1 MPEDIGEL
9 RVAKKKTLIIVESPA
24 KSNTISRYLGDGYM
38 VSSSMGHVRDLPK
51 EKLGIDLKHEYEPQ
65 YIDLPEKKATIQELR
80 KLAGKAGL
88 ILLASDP
95 DREGEAIAFHLSE
108 ILREINP
115 DIQRILFHEITR
127 TSILEAVEHPLP
139 IDRSK
144 VDSQQ
149 MRRLLDR
156 LAGYKISPILQ
167 KKIGGPL
174 SAGRVQSIALKLIA
188 EREREIRAFIAEE
201 YWTLTARLS
210 GSNPPPFPV
219 KLEKIGG
226 KVAKVTTGEQS
237 HAIAARLKEGEFR
250 LAAVTRKQKKRK
262 APPPLITSTLQQE
275 AFRRFHMPVK
285 RTMQVAQELYEGLS
299 IGGGEPTGLITYM
312 RTDSFRI
319 GEAAQEGARQFIAER
334 WGKEF
339 VPGTPPVYASKKKI
353 QDAHE
358 AIRPTL
364 PFHPPEELRATLT
377 PAQLKIYQLIWERF
391 FASQI
396 CEAEI
401 EETVLSIENGDC
413 LLVARGEV
421 VRFEGFLKVLAPTVA
436 EGEEEEE
443 KPRLPTLT
451 KGEILK
457 LLALDEKQNFTKPP
471 PRYSEASLVKIL
483 EEKGIGRPSTYA
495 KIIETLGKREYVTRD
510 ERRFV
515 PTNLGMRVV
524 DYLEENFAD
533 LMQITFTAELEKK
546 LDLVSEGKL
555 EWRTGI
561 DQFYRQLEKDL
572 ERVKGAQK
580 VELFIGKACPQCAGE
595 LIKKY
600 SHKTKGWFVG
610 CAKYPEC
617 RYTEKVGGEKPE
629 EHKDEILDRPC
640 PTCSKPLVRRYSP
653 KTRAHFVGCSGY
665 PDCRF
670 IEQGTEELGECPNCG
685 KPLKKRFSRKTRRFF
700 VGCTGYPECTYIAK

>member
-1 MPEDIGEL
+1 
-9 RVAKKKTLIIVESPA
+9 VAKKKTLIIVESPA
-24 KSNTISRYLGDGYM
+24 KSNTISRYLGADFL

-51 EKLGIDLKHEYEPQ
+51 EKLGIDLKKGYLPQ
-65 YIDLPEKKATIQELR
+65 YIDLPEKKATIAELR
-80 KLAGKAGL
+80 KLAGKAGR

-95 DREGEAIAFHLSE
+95 DREGEAIAFHLAE
-108 ILREINP
+108 ILREENP
-115 DIQRILFHEITR
+115 EIQRILFHEITR
-127 TSILEAVEHPLP
+127 AAVLEAVEHPLP
-139 IDRSK
+139 IDRAK

-188 EREREIRAFIAEE
+188 LREREIQAFQVEE
-201 YWTLTARLS
+201 YWTMTARLA
-210 GSNPPPFPV
+210 GSNPPPFPA
-219 KLEKIGG
+219 KLEKIKG
-226 KVAKVTTGEQS
+226 KAIDIKTGEEC
-237 HAIAARLKEGEFR
+237 HDIAAQLKAGEFR
-250 LAAVTRKQKKRK
+250 LAAITRRQKKRK
-262 APPPLITSTLQQE
+262 TPPPLITSTLQQE

-299 IGGGEPTGLITYM
+299 IGGEEPTGLITYM

-319 GEAAQEGARQFIAER
+319 AEAAQQEARQFIQGR
-334 WGKEF
+334 WGAEYI
-339 VPGTPPVYASKKKI
+339 PPAPPTYTSKKKI

-364 PFHPPEELRATLT
+364 PFHPPEELRSALT
-377 PAQLKIYQLIWERF
+377 PPQLKIYQLIWERF
-391 FASQI
+391 FASQMR
-396 CEAEI
+396 EADI
-401 EETVLSIENGDC
+401 EETVLSIENGDG

-421 VRFEGFLKVLAPTVA
+421 IRFDGFLKVLAPTVA

-451 KGEILK
+451 KGETLK

-471 PRYSEASLVKIL
+471 PRYTEDSLVKIL

-495 KIIETLGKREYVTRD
+495 KIIDTLGKREYVTRE

-515 PTNLGMRVV
+515 PTDLGLLVV
-524 DYLEENFAD
+524 DYLDENFAD

-546 LDLVSEGKL
+546 LDQVSEGKL
-555 EWRTGI
+555 KWETGI
-561 DQFYRQLEKDL
+561 DQFYKKLAKDL
-572 ERVKGAQK
+572 ERVKGAGK
-580 VELFIGKACPQCAGE
+580 VDILIGKACPQCGGD
-595 LIKKY
+595 LVKKY

-610 CAKYPEC
+610 CSKYPDC
-617 RYTEKVGGEKPE
+617 RYTEKIGGEKPE
-629 EHKDEILDRPC
+629 EQKDEILDRPC
-640 PTCSKPLVRRYSP
+640 PTCGKPLVRRYSP

-665 PDCRF
+665 PECHF
-670 IEQGTEELGECPNCG
+670 IEQGAEELGNCPNCG